1 MIGDEGLGIF
11 LTFMAGLFAGNCMLP
26 AKFVRHWQWENIWLV
41 FNLVSLVVLPWL
53 FALLFV
59 GNVRAVYL
67 SLTSHQLAVPFLF
80 GVGWGVAQILF
91 GLSIA
96 RLGLALGYAIIIG
109 FSAVLGTF
117 VPLFFK
123 NRDILGTS
131 KGNLILTGMVV
142 MVAGIIVAGWA
153 GRQRERRSS
162 ETPNPSSTNGYA
174 SALTLAIICGLTAPM
189 LNYSFAFGQDIAQEA
204 VRRGSSLANASY
216 AILPVSL
223 AGGFLPN
230 LFYSLY
236 LLGQKKSWSFFSPL
250 QPDLY
255 FGSLMGL
262 LWTGAFALYGMS
274 AAYIGTLGTSVGW
287 ALYNIFMI
295 MTANVSGMVTGEW
308 KNASRG
314 TLALLSSGLVLL
326 TFATILIALGNR

>member
-1 MIGDEGLGIF
+1 
-11 LTFMAGLFAGNCMLP
+11 
-26 AKFVRHWQWENIWLV
+26 
-41 FNLVSLVVLPWL
+41 
-53 FALLFV
+53 
-59 GNVRAVYL
+59 
-67 SLTSHQLAVPFLF
+67 
-80 GVGWGVAQILF
+80 
-91 GLSIA
+91 
-96 RLGLALGYAIIIG
+96 
-109 FSAVLGTF
+109 
-117 VPLFFK
+117 
-123 NRDILGTS
+123 
-131 KGNLILTGMVV
+131 
-142 MVAGIIVAGWA
+142 
-153 GRQRERRSS
+153 
-162 ETPNPSSTNGYA
+162 
-174 SALTLAIICGLTAPM
+174 M

-236 LLGQKKSWSFFSPL
+236 LLSQKKSWSFFSPL

-308 KNASRG
+308 KNASSG

-326 TFATILIALGNR
+326 TFATILIALGNRLG

>member
-1 MIGDEGLGIF
+1 MTGDVGLGIF

-26 AKFVRHWQWENIWLV
+26 AKFVRHWQWENVWLV

-67 SLTSHQLAVPFLF
+67 SLTSHQLAIPFLF

-162 ETPNPSSTNGYA
+162 ETPNPDSTNGYA

-236 LLGQKKSWSFFSPL
+236 LLGQKKSWSFFSPVK
-250 QPDLY
+250 PDLY

-308 KNASRG
+308 KNASSG